1 MFNLLY
7 KTYVR
12 PNIEYCP
19 QVWSPYKKGT
29 IKNQERVQRTATRR
43 VKSLKGL
50 TYEMRL
56 KKLGLTTLEERRER
70 GDVIE
75 THKILHDLH
84 SVDLSEIFQVRNDPN
99 RRGCMKLYKPQH
111 RTLKRG
117 KSFSRR
123 VIDKWNKLPTEV
135 KTTKTTNQFKSAYDK
150 TKTH

>member
-99 RRGCMKLYKPQH
+99 RLG
-111 RTLKRG
+111 
-117 KSFSRR
+117 SFHYMA
-123 VIDKWNKLPTEV
+123 V
-135 KTTKTTNQFKSAYDK
+135 
-150 TKTH
+150 